1 MLNFKDWL
9 TVETVNPANSQQFI
23 SRFFA
28 SVNAQMNPFGH
39 NYYYTDGE
47 TVVMFKINS
56 SVMKPGGIHIEEIH
70 TVPTKT
76 GAGQRFMEKITR
88 MADETNTWLELNAVP
103 LKTDERI
110 PSRKLKNFYKSF
122 GFNSLRRDDQDTMIR
137 KPKTSDQQIS

>member
-9 TVETVNPANSQQFI
+9 IAETVNPENSQQFI

-39 NYYYTDGE
+39 NYYYTDGQ
-47 TVVMFKINS
+47 TLVMFKINS
-56 SVMKPGGIHIEEIH
+56 SVIKPDAIHIEEIH

-76 GAGQRFMEKITR
+76 GAGKRFMEKITR

-103 LKTDERI
+103 LKTNERI
-110 PSRKLKNFYKSF
+110 PSSKLKNFYKSF
-122 GFNSLRRDDQDTMIR
+122 GFKSLRKDDQNTMIR
-137 KPKTSDQQIS
+137 KPKISDQQSS